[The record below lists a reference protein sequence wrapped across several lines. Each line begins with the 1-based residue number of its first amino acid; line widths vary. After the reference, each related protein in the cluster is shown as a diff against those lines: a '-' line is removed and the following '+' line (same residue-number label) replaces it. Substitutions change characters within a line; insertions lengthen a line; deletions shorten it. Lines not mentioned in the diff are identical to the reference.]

1 MVSLCDSI
9 LLLRQEVQG
18 VDSQVFC
25 AQDVGVKSRVSS
37 FEFRVSDFGFQI
49 RKHAE
54 QQSNQKV
61 PTLFVC
67 IRDLSSE
74 LGSESGIIKRNGTA
88 KPL

>member
-9 LLLRQEVQG
+9 LLLWQEVQG

-25 AQDVGVKSRVSS
+25 AQDVGVESRFSS
-37 FEFRVSDFGFQI
+37 FGFQI
-49 RKHAE
+49 REHAE

-67 IRDLSSE
+67 ISRF
-74 LGSESGIIKRNGTA
+74 K
-88 KPL
+88 